1 MALKK
6 LKDIYASTNANKFN
20 SLLKQRV
27 VVTEKISSP
36 SFGVRRRQNRF
47 DYFKSNSNTP
57 MNLVDRTVSSL
68 YEMAIKHVS
77 GLQSYIKEEMP
88 DNWKFCFEYLP
99 ESSISSIDY
108 ENTPT
113 NGLILTH
120 IQDVSEDGR
129 IKKVLTDPSILRKWS
144 SKLEVQGPSI
154 IFDGV
159 LTGEQ
164 SDRLRILLDGTKIK
178 TSFTKAMF
186 SVFDN
191 NSYKSTLN
199 NTLDTNIDGLIL
211 TFVDNKKISPYKL
224 EDFEKVQEEYK
235 KSNDVYQLTVSDLLE
250 YISLYKLS
258 DIVLEEE
265 SRDRRYLELISILF
279 NGYISENAT
288 KFIGINFEQA
298 EFSKSELF
306 NLNTSFLRN
315 ETTLKH
321 VENRVLSEL
330 FKIMINTF
338 KKKKSKT
345 SNILDEDSIQVLN
358 NLIDRFDK
366 MIFLENS
373 DKGAVYDYNDFVIRN
388 KFKKGVELN
397 EALKVDTVLHGLQ
410 PVNMFVGRF
419 QPFTLGHAK
428 VLEAIHKQN
437 GYPVIVFLVKAKNAK
452 KDDAVKRP
460 YDESTQIRMFN
471 SVQRQYKFL
480 KEIFVINTAAIDK
493 MFNVMRPKYEPVLW
507 GTGSDRMKVY
517 GYQVDNNSYR
527 EQLGVRS
534 DFSLFEIP
542 RTGNNISA
550 TQVRNAMIDGDEKL
564 FKKLTPNAIHRMYD
578 DLKSKLESSLATVE
592 SVKESNEIFTFEQ
605 YVNEGTFSNDKV
617 IAIYSTPNEP
627 REGETEIEKRGSK
640 YYGQNDKF
648 DFEAKN
654 KKELLKKLSDW
665 GMELI
670 AGSID

>member
-6 LKDIYASTNANKFN
+6 LKDIYASTNVNKFN

-36 SFGVRRRQNRF
+36 SFGVRRRQNHF

-99 ESSISSIDY
+99 SASVSSIDY

-113 NGLILTH
+113 NGMILTH

-129 IKKVLTDPSILRKWS
+129 IKKVLTDPSILTKWAK
-144 SKLEVQGPSI
+144 KLEVQGPSI
-154 IFDGV
+154 VFDGV
-159 LTGEQ
+159 LSESQ
-164 SDRLRILLDGTKIK
+164 SNKLNI
-178 TSFTKAMF
+178 SFTKAMF
-186 SVFDN
+186 NIFDN

-199 NTLDTNIDGLIL
+199 NTLETNIDGLIL
-211 TFVDNKKISPYKL
+211 TFVDNNKISSYKL
-224 EDFEKVQEEYK
+224 EDFEKLQEEYQ
-235 KSNDVYQLTVSDLLE
+235 KSNDIYQLTVSDILE

-279 NGYISENAT
+279 NSYISENAT
-288 KFIGINFEQA
+288 KFIGINFESA
-298 EFSKSELF
+298 DFSKSELF

-321 VENRVLSEL
+321 IENKVLSEL
-330 FKIMINTF
+330 FKIMANTF
-338 KKKKSKT
+338 KKKRTKA
-345 SNILDEDSIQVLN
+345 SNILDEDAVNVLN
-358 NLIDRFDK
+358 NIIDRFDK

-373 DKGAVYDYNDFVIRN
+373 DESAVYDYKDFIVRN
-388 KFKKGVELN
+388 KIKKGVELN
-397 EALKVDTVLHGLQ
+397 EALKVDSSLHGLQ

-437 GYPVIVFLVKAKNAK
+437 GYPVVVFLVKSKKAK
-452 KDDAVKRP
+452 KDDAMKRP

-471 SVQRQYKFL
+471 NVKRQYKFL

-493 MFNVMRPKYEPVLW
+493 MFNMMRPKYEPVLW
-507 GTGSDRMKVY
+507 GTGTDRMKVY
-517 GYQVDNNSYR
+517 GYISNS
-527 EQLGVRS
+527 S
-534 DFSLFEIP
+534 
-542 RTGNNISA
+542 
-550 TQVRNAMIDGDEKL
+550 
-564 FKKLTPNAIHRMYD
+564 
-578 DLKSKLESSLATVE
+578 
-592 SVKESNEIFTFEQ
+592 
-605 YVNEGTFSNDKV
+605 
-617 IAIYSTPNEP
+617 
-627 REGETEIEKRGSK
+627 
-640 YYGQNDKF
+640 
-648 DFEAKN
+648 
-654 KKELLKKLSDW
+654 
-665 GMELI
+665 
-670 AGSID
+670 